1 MKNRFLYSIFLFALF
16 AFLSTE
22 VSAQCAMCK
31 AVAETAVDEHGNH
44 VSGGIN
50 VGIVYMMGIP
60 YLLLGFLALVF
71 FRDKI
76 KSFIRDFRSIHS

>member
-1 MKNRFLYSIFLFALF
+1 MRKRFSQSIILVLLIVFI
-16 AFLSTE
+16 SSD

-31 AVAETAVDEHGNH
+31 AVAETATDDYGNH

-50 VGIVYMMGIP
+50 VGIIYMMGIP

-76 KSFIRDFRSIHS
+76 KSFLKDFRSIHS